1 MNEQPTIDILL
12 ATYQGAAFFE
22 EQISSIFEQTY
33 SHFHLWIRDDCSSDQ
48 TRLLIEHWA
57 NMHPEKITVLSSDKN
72 VGITQNFSELLKA
85 SKASYICFA
94 DQDDKWL
101 SNKLERSL
109 AQMQVLEKEYGSA
122 IPLLVHTDL
131 AVAEKDLT
139 VIAPSFWRYMGLNPR
154 LTGLN
159 RLLMQNNVTGCTMMM
174 NRPLA
179 DLSQPI
185 PSQIVMHDWWIALV
199 AACFGYIGIVEDPT
213 LLYRQHSSNDTGAKK
228 YSLRKYWAQ
237 SDKERQKKI
246 ACSQCTHHQAQQLLK
261 RYHTLL
267 SPSKLEILKDYAVLR
282 EQNYFKQRQQMIKHG
297 FFKQGLLRSLKALVK
312 KA

>member
-1 MNEQPTIDILL
+1 MSIDILL
-12 ATYQGAAFFE
+12 ATYQGAAFLE
-22 EQISSIFEQTY
+22 EQLSSIFEQTY
-33 SHFHLWIRDDCSSDQ
+33 SDFHLWIRDDCSFDQ
-48 TRLLIEHWA
+48 TRPLIEHWA
-57 NMHPEKITVLSSDKN
+57 NLYPEKITVLPSDKN
-72 VGITQNFSELLKA
+72 VGIAQNFSELLKA

-101 SNKLERSL
+101 SSKLERSL
-109 AQMQVLEKEYGSA
+109 AQMQALEKQYGSA
-122 IPLLVHTDL
+122 VPLLVHTDL

-139 VIAPSFWRYMGLNPR
+139 VIAHSFWRYMGLNPR

-179 DLSQPI
+179 DLAQPI
-185 PSQIVMHDWWIALV
+185 PPQIVMHDWWIALV

-213 LLYRQHSSNDTGAKK
+213 LLYRQHGSNDTGAKK
-228 YSLRKYWAQ
+228 YSLRKYWSQ
-237 SDKERQKKI
+237 SNKDRQKKI
-246 ACSQCTHHQAQQLLK
+246 ACCHCTHRQAQQLLE
-261 RYHTLL
+261 RYHSLL
-267 SPSKLEILKDYAVLR
+267 SPSRVEVLKAYAVLR
-282 EQNYFKQRQQMIKHG
+282 EQSYFKQKKLVIKHG